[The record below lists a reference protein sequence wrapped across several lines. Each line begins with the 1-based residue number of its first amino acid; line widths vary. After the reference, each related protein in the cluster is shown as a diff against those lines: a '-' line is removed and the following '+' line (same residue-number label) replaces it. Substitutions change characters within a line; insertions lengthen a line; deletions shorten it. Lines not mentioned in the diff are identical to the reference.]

1 VVSKPFQCYYKRA
14 KVLREGQSVKWN
26 EELFFDS
33 LEAAK
38 MTIGCFVKK
47 VTATEPPVKKA
58 AEPLVKQGLRRG
70 FLNSRPKVP
79 INPTSPQKVTGV
91 GMVGPSSPT
100 RGCLTLYSS
109 KGNGFSLSHN
119 WPVGFYH
126 NGYIVVWEDDEFWDG
141 LPLDWALD
149 GAFEEEAL
157 AIRRHGG
164 RVTKRENVSTPKVR
178 RQKEASKSAKFH

>member
-1 VVSKPFQCYYKRA
+1 VVVSKPFQCYYKRA

-26 EELFFDS
+26 EELFFYS

-119 WPVGFYH
+119 W
-126 NGYIVVWEDDEFWDG
+126 
-141 LPLDWALD
+141 ALD